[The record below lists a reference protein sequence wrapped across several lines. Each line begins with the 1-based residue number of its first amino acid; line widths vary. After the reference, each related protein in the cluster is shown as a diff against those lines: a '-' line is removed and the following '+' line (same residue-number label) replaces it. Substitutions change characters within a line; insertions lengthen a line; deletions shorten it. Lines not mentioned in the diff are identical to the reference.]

1 MLSIAAVE
9 GDPDILLLS
18 YLGDILGLTG
28 TKFVCGMALCD
39 RHLLPLFAMLFSQPL
54 ARGFAICRSPL
65 AAISDSVSAHNGGV
79 FPMTLNNGD
88 SNQSCSDHSDRSS
101 LQDSMIAEHHSSVS
115 RREFLGMTAA
125 ASLVLAGRLNGAA
138 EKDSKN
144 GIPYRALGRTGER
157 VSLIGLGGYHL
168 GKQSDPEES
177 IRIIRT
183 GLDEGINFL
192 DNCWDYNG
200 GESEIR
206 MGKALR
212 DGYRQKAF
220 LMTKIDGRTKTAAT
234 AQLNESLRRLQTD
247 RIDLLQFHEVIRDS
261 DPDRVF
267 AQGGGMEAVLEA
279 KKAGKVRFIGFT
291 GHKSPDIHLKMLATA
306 SKHGFKFDAVQMPLN
321 VMDAHFD
328 SFEKRVLPVLTENGV
343 GVLGMKPMGDHFILD
358 SKTVTPIECLHY
370 PMNLPTSVVITGCDS
385 MSILQQALQ
394 AARSFQPMDSSQVS
408 ALLAKTLKA
417 AEAGQFELYK
427 TSHQFDGTYAN
438 PQWLG

>member
-1 MLSIAAVE
+1 
-9 GDPDILLLS
+9 
-18 YLGDILGLTG
+18 
-28 TKFVCGMALCD
+28 
-39 RHLLPLFAMLFSQPL
+39 
-54 ARGFAICRSPL
+54 
-65 AAISDSVSAHNGGV
+65 
-79 FPMTLNNGD
+79 MTLNQND
-88 SNQSCSDHSDRSS
+88 SNQSSSDCSKASARGEV
-101 LQDSMIAEHHSSVS
+101 LANQDMAFS

-125 ASLVLAGRLNGAA
+125 SLLVAGTLSRTAA
-138 EKDSKN
+138 VDRKN
-144 GIPYRALGRTGER
+144 GIPYRPLGGTGEK

-168 GKQSDPEES
+168 ARQSTTEES

-183 GLDEGINFL
+183 GIDEGLNFL

-200 GESEIR
+200 GESEVR

-212 DGYRQKAF
+212 DGYRGKAF
-220 LMTKIDGRTKTAAT
+220 LMTKIDGRTKAAAA

-247 RIDLLQFHEVIRDS
+247 RVDLLQFHEVIRDS

-279 KKAGKVRFIGFT
+279 QKAGKVRFTGFT

-321 VMDAHFD
+321 VMDAHFN
-328 SFEKRVLPVLTENGV
+328 SFERRVLPVLTEKGI
-343 GVLGMKPMGDHFILD
+343 GVLGMKPMGDHFILE
-358 SKTVTPIECLHY
+358 SKTVSATECLYY

-385 MSILQQALQ
+385 MPILQQALD
-394 AARSFQPMDSSQVS
+394 AARSFQPMDSSQVA
-408 ALLAKTLKA
+408 ALLARTSKA